1 MEKIRSIRTVLAF
14 SLVFLLAG
22 CSGKQDG
29 AMTIQKAELTVKEQ
43 QTVALIETG
52 RSVKLYDYKTEPG
65 ISSLLFSVET
75 LNEQGQWETV
85 ASSVFSQSG
94 QEEDRVAILFSDDSI
109 TFSCGDGRYEV
120 MLGSNHYKS
129 TADSWLT
136 ESSPIRTDEKIVLLV
151 RKGEASAI
159 SYRIKPAE
167 NLRAPVE
174 EGQQA
179 GTLEITKNDEPF
191 GEYALSASTDV
202 RKADLKTLIIRSTEQ
217 ILKG

>member
-1 MEKIRSIRTVLAF
+1 MEKIRSIRTALAF

-52 RSVKLYDYKTEPG
+52 RSVKFYDYKTEPG

-136 ESSPIRTDEKIVLLV
+136 ESSPIRTDEKIPLGIVAYTDSDSVIFPNTDDYEEPEKLAGRQYKEVKAVTLQFS
-151 RKGEASAI
+151 GETL
-159 SYRIKPAE
+159 P
-167 NLRAPVE
+167 
-174 EGQQA
+174 
-179 GTLEITKNDEPF
+179 GTEKERNSP
-191 GEYALSASTDV
+191 
-202 RKADLKTLIIRSTEQ
+202 
-217 ILKG
+217 

>member
-14 SLVFLLAG
+14 SLVILLAG

-29 AMTIQKAELTVKEQ
+29 AMTIQKAELTEKEQ

-109 TFSCGDGRYEV
+109 TFSCGEGRYEV
-120 MLGSNHYKS
+120 MLGSSHYKNMF
-129 TADSWLT
+129 L
-136 ESSPIRTDEKIVLLV
+136 
-151 RKGEASAI
+151 GFI
-159 SYRIKPAE
+159 SY
-167 NLRAPVE
+167 
-174 EGQQA
+174 
-179 GTLEITKNDEPF
+179 
-191 GEYALSASTDV
+191 
-202 RKADLKTLIIRSTEQ
+202 LIIIIGFSPC
-217 ILKG
+217 

>member
-29 AMTIQKAELTVKEQ
+29 AMTIQKAELTEKEQ

-94 QEEDRVAILFSDDSI
+94 QEDDRVAILFSDDSI
-109 TFSCGDGRYEV
+109 TFSCGEGRYEV
-120 MLGSNHYKS
+120 MLGSSHYKN

-136 ESSPIRTDEKIVLLV
+136 ETSPIRTDEKIPLGIVAYTDSDSVIFPNTDDYEEPEKLSGRQYKEVKAVTLQFS
-151 RKGEASAI
+151 GETLPGS
-159 SYRIKPAE
+159 E
-167 NLRAPVE
+167 NERNTP
-174 EGQQA
+174 
-179 GTLEITKNDEPF
+179 
-191 GEYALSASTDV
+191 
-202 RKADLKTLIIRSTEQ
+202 
-217 ILKG
+217 